1 MASPNLLL
9 LSFLSLLLFVHPLS
23 AADILAPMLSPF
35 LDNIC
40 KGVMCGKGKCRAS
53 LNSTFDFRCECDQG
67 WKQSVRDNERRL
79 GFLPCVIPNC
89 TVNYSCAKA
98 EPPAPAS
105 KEPPANKS
113 SFLDPCF
120 WAYCGEGT
128 CQKTEKMSHKCE
140 CNPGHS
146 NLFNVSSFPCFTD
159 CALGADCKELG
170 ITLSNASSAA
180 SPSGLSG
187 DDKSDASS
195 VSLGN
200 LLWVGVLILIST
212 AFVPW
217 T

>member
-1 MASPNLLL
+1 MASTNLLL
-9 LSFLSLLLFVHPLS
+9 CFLSLLLFIHPFS
-23 AADILAPMLSPF
+23 AADILAPLLSPF
-35 LDNIC
+35 LDDIC
-40 KGVMCGKGKCRAS
+40 KDVMCGKGKCRAS
-53 LNSTFDFRCECDQG
+53 ANSTFDFRCECDKG
-67 WKQSVRDNERRL
+67 WKRSVEDDERRL

-98 EPPAPAS
+98 EPPAPARQ
-105 KEPPANKS
+105 EPPTNKS
-113 SFLDPCF
+113 LFDPCF

-128 CQKTEKMSHKCE
+128 CLKTEKMSHKCE

-146 NLFNVSSFPCFTD
+146 NLFNVSSFPCFND

-170 ITLSNASSAA
+170 IVLSNVSSAA
-180 SPSGLSG
+180 SPSSLAG
-187 DDKSDASS
+187 DDTSDASS

-200 LLWVGVLILIST
+200 LLWLGVFIIIST